1 MSIKVRS
8 RIETLAEKLVRRT
21 RITCSEMP
29 QALTE
34 KQLHLLRFI
43 VVHGRVPGGIT
54 QLQSMLGLVE
64 QGFNSLA
71 APLYERK
78 LIERVSLKELR
89 QKTAAEGATESPGEK
104 PGEKARGLVGLIVT
118 RKGAEYIAKVENA
131 EIAIEDCIL
140 EKLDGAERDR
150 FIDLLSKATSDG
162 DGTGDE
168 AGDRGGATT
177 RGASISKE
185 QAA

>member
-8 RIETLAEKLVRRT
+8 RIETLAERLVRRT

-54 QLQSMLGLVE
+54 QLQSMLGVVE
-64 QGFNSLA
+64 QGFNALA

-89 QKTAAEGATESPGEK
+89 QKADATSEK
-104 PGEKARGLVGLIVT
+104 GRGLVGLIVT
-118 RKGAEYIAKVENA
+118 RKGAEYIAKVENT
-131 EIAIEDCIL
+131 EISIEDCIL
-140 EKLDGAERDR
+140 EKLDGDERDR
-150 FIDLLSKATSDG
+150 FIELLSKATSEG
-162 DGTGDE
+162 DGTGDG
-168 AGDRGGATT
+168 ASGQGGATT
-177 RGASISKE
+177 AGASAGATTGKE
-185 QAA
+185 KAA

>member
-1 MSIKVRS
+1 MSIKIRS
-8 RIETLAEKLVRRT
+8 RIETLAERLVRRT

-54 QLQSMLGLVE
+54 QLQSMLGVVE
-64 QGFNSLA
+64 QGFNALA

-89 QKTAAEGATESPGEK
+89 QKSDAASEGLREK
-104 PGEKARGLVGLIVT
+104 GRGLVGLIVT
-118 RKGAEYIAKVENA
+118 RKGAEYIAKVENT
-131 EIAIEDCIL
+131 EISIEDCIL
-140 EKLDGAERDR
+140 EKLDGDERDR
-150 FIDLLSKATSDG
+150 FIELLSKATSEG
-162 DGTGDE
+162 DGTGDG
-168 AGDRGGATT
+168 ASGQGGATT
-177 RGASISKE
+177 AGASAGATTGKE
-185 QAA
+185 KAA

>member
-8 RIETLAEKLVRRT
+8 RIETLAERLVRRT

-43 VVHGRVPGGIT
+43 VVHGRAPGGIT

-64 QGFNSLA
+64 QGFNALA

-89 QKTAAEGATESPGEK
+89 QKAAGSRTPKFRSRTASSKSSMAPNATGSSSCYPRRRATE
-104 PGEKARGLVGLIVT
+104 A
-118 RKGAEYIAKVENA
+118 
-131 EIAIEDCIL
+131 
-140 EKLDGAERDR
+140 
-150 FIDLLSKATSDG
+150 AT
-162 DGTGDE
+162 
-168 AGDRGGATT
+168 
-177 RGASISKE
+177 E
-185 QAA
+185 QEPLRVRS